1 MLFKI
6 FNVLKFWKVNYR
18 KARAF
23 RMSWFCVKGCVH
35 NTIWQQVRFVIDFYV
50 TSLLL
55 NGKKGLLA
63 KSVLWSYLL
72 WNTDRCSCQ
81 YRIQSITK
89 FFSLTSTSMGDRNCQ
104 QTRKKMF
111 GFFPSIFS
119 TITLSRFTPACVT
132 EWDVEESKKQVRRKS
147 MNRHISIGAAVQ
159 WVSCFYCLKCT
170 LKEVTFTKYES
181 DGEHLEEG
189 QKH

>member
-1 MLFKI
+1 MCTIQSDNKLVLLLI
-6 FNVLKFWKVNYR
+6 F
-18 KARAF
+18 
-23 RMSWFCVKGCVH
+23 
-35 NTIWQQVRFVIDFYV
+35 V

-63 KSVLWSYLL
+63 KSVLWSYLH

-81 YRIQSITK
+81 YRIQSITM
-89 FFSLTSTSMGDRNCQ
+89 FFSSPAQAWVTGTASRHGRRCLVS
-104 QTRKKMF
+104 
-111 GFFPSIFS
+111 FPAFS
-119 TITLSRFTPACVT
+119 PPLHWAVSLLHVCER
-132 EWDVEESKKQVRRKS
+132 EWDVEESKKEVRRKS

-159 WVSCFYCLKCT
+159 WLSSFYCLKCT
-170 LKEVTFTKYES
+170 LKEVTITKYES